1 MRRLN
6 YCCVKLKDLLFPLLF
21 QSQPDLRQLSSEN
34 LTVKRPLTPQV
45 LCSESDETDSKPVSV
60 RDLAS
65 RFESSGISDGN
76 KPPAAN
82 NDSRITGVNRSQ
94 DVVYEKQPQ
103 DTSVNSHSKLGPSN
117 SATEISS
124 AVGIMHLRHRSKS
137 ESDFLAPKPSKP
149 KSVLAK
155 KNKVNVG
162 SKPRKSVT
170 FSNNICLVEATDD
183 WHSFDNHDHVTEA
196 GYQSDEEGCV
206 ERSRGSNEE
215 EDSSTSADSPIE
227 ILGEGACTLCHKK
240 GVQGGQSYCDK
251 CNFYMSRFQPR

>member
-1 MRRLN
+1 M
-6 YCCVKLKDLLFPLLF
+6 CFGHLL

-45 LCSESDETDSKPVSV
+45 LCSETDETDSRPVSV

-76 KPPAAN
+76 TAPV
-82 NDSRITGVNRSQ
+82 SGVNRSQ
-94 DVVYEKQPQ
+94 DVVCEKQTQ
-103 DTSVNSHSKLGPSN
+103 DTSVNSHCKLVTSN
-117 SATEISS
+117 SATEFSS
-124 AVGIMHLRHRSKS
+124 AMGNMAQRHRSKS

-149 KSVLAK
+149 KSVLSK
-155 KNKVNVG
+155 KNKVNTS

-183 WHSFDNHDHVTEA
+183 WHSLANNDHVTEA
-196 GYQSDEEGCV
+196 GYQSDEEGGV
-206 ERSRGSNEE
+206 ERSRRSNEE
-215 EDSSTSADSPIE
+215 EDSSTSADSPTE